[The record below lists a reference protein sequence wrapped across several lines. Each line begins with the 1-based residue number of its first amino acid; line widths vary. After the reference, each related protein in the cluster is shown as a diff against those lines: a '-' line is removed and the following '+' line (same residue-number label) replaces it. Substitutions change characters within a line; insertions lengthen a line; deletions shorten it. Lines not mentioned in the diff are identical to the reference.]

1 MALTESL
8 SEVSCEHVLAKEGIA
23 IWAQDLLGEEAAA
36 AEVTDDVVI
45 LVAASSAF
53 AMLASATTILVV
65 GPCLRWRVLHSEEL
79 PARLLADELGDLAVV
94 QDVQR

>member
-1 MALTESL
+1 
-8 SEVSCEHVLAKEGIA
+8 
-23 IWAQDLLGEEAAA
+23 
-36 AEVTDDVVI
+36 
-45 LVAASSAF
+45 
-53 AMLASATTILVV
+53 MLAPATTILVV